1 MPIPQLDLGEC
12 RTGYTSDIT
21 DDGSDDSFSHNLIWG
36 SDNTNPLLIETVE
49 DSYIVSNT
57 DIDSGTSLVDNGDNT
72 YTYSGIF
79 SEESFPNVSMTFRDF
94 TTNEDVTITGWPPS
108 DERAKDMYRFSLDP
122 LDAKTYEITISWK
135 ISAILDEEEQTT
147 SPYVYDEGLD
157 KYVRTDTF
165 TFYKDAVN
173 RTGQIFGEVLGEYFN
188 GT

>member
-79 SEESFPNVSMTFRDF
+79 SEE
-94 TTNEDVTITGWPPS
+94 
-108 DERAKDMYRFSLDP
+108 
-122 LDAKTYEITISWK
+122 
-135 ISAILDEEEQTT
+135 
-147 SPYVYDEGLD
+147 
-157 KYVRTDTF
+157 
-165 TFYKDAVN
+165 
-173 RTGQIFGEVLGEYFN
+173 
-188 GT
+188 